1 MTQAHYN
8 AGTMTRRP
16 VFRILLS
23 LVLLLSQH
31 MAMAHA
37 LSHWNAQR
45 APAAQRQADDK
56 ELSSAFAHDRS
67 CAQCLGFAQLGAPL
81 ASSGR
86 QFPPHGA
93 GAAPALASF
102 DPLCRAQRQR
112 AFDSRAPPSFA

>member
-1 MTQAHYN
+1 MSH
-8 AGTMTRRP
+8 RP

-37 LSHWNAQR
+37 LSHWNGQL
-45 APAAQRQADDK
+45 APAAQRQADDS

-81 ASSGR
+81 ASPAR
-86 QFPPHGA
+86 QCPPHGA
-93 GAAPALASF
+93 GAALVRAAGDLP
-102 DPLCRAQRQR
+102 CRAQRLR
-112 AFDSRAPPSFA
+112 AFDSRGPPSFEQTL